1 MVIKVEIK
9 YKVIFQS
16 KYECHSSQIEV
27 KHVLS
32 TDIWFFW
39 ILPDILFFR
48 KKNFWNFCCW
58 DLCEKIWV
66 WSRNGNKMQMLQIC
80 LLQNTFLALK
90 KCISNL
96 ESEKKNVRTVSTIVE
111 HSYYVKNKLLGYTF
125 PNISKKVSLYLPPQF
140 HHKFRE
146 GYCGQSRFD
155 SWQFFLHQ
163 KMLYKML

>member
-1 MVIKVEIK
+1 MFYQQAFDFSGFCQISCFSGKKTFGIFVAEICVK
-9 YKVIFQS
+9 RYEFEVGMATRCRCCRFVYYKILS
-16 KYECHSSQIEV
+16 LLWKNALAILRV
-27 KHVLS
+27 K
-32 TDIWFFW
+32 
-39 ILPDILFFR
+39 
-48 KKNFWNFCCW
+48 
-58 DLCEKIWV
+58 
-66 WSRNGNKMQMLQIC
+66 
-80 LLQNTFLALK
+80 
-90 KCISNL
+90 
-96 ESEKKNVRTVSTIVE
+96 KKNVRTVSTIVE

>member
-1 MVIKVEIK
+1 MSFLSNWGKACSINRHL
-9 YKVIFQS
+9 IF
-16 KYECHSSQIEV
+16 
-27 KHVLS
+27 L
-32 TDIWFFW
+32 DFA
-39 ILPDILFFR
+39 DILLFR

-66 WSRNGNKMQMLQIC
+66 WGKNGNKMQMLQIC

-90 KCISNL
+90 KCSSNL
-96 ESEKKNVRTVSTIVE
+96 ESEKNFLSVSTIVE

-125 PNISKKVSLYLPPQF
+125 PNISKIVSLYLPPQF

>member
-1 MVIKVEIK
+1 
-9 YKVIFQS
+9 
-16 KYECHSSQIEV
+16 
-27 KHVLS
+27 
-32 TDIWFFW
+32 
-39 ILPDILFFR
+39 
-48 KKNFWNFCCW
+48 
-58 DLCEKIWV
+58 
-66 WSRNGNKMQMLQIC
+66 MQMLQIC

-155 SWQFFLHQ
+155 S
-163 KMLYKML
+163 